1 MEKHER
7 GTVTVLMAG
16 VMMLAAVM
24 MWGAAQFG
32 GAMVARSQAQ
42 TAADAAA
49 LAGAVNG
56 EQAAYN
62 LAAANAATVVSF
74 SLVPSETG
82 NDAHVTVSV
91 GDAQASADAHYELP
105 PPPPPPP
112 PPPVEPTTTTAEA
125 QPPSTSTTDVP
136 I

>member
-16 VMMLAAVM
+16 VMMLAAAM
-24 MWGAAQFG
+24 MWGAAHVG
-32 GAMVARSQAQ
+32 TAMVERSQAQ

-62 LAAANAATVVSF
+62 LAAANAATVLSF
-74 SLVPSETG
+74 SLVTSGAG

-105 PPPPPPP
+105 PPPPT
-112 PPPVEPTTTTAEA
+112 EPTTTVEAE
-125 QPPSTSTTDVP
+125 PPPTTTTDVP

>member
-1 MEKHER
+1 MNKHER

-16 VMMLAAVM
+16 VMMLAAAM

-32 GAMVARSQAQ
+32 GAMVERSQAQ

-62 LAAANAATVVSF
+62 LAAANAAAVVSF
-74 SLVPSETG
+74 SLVASETG
-82 NDAHVTVSV
+82 TDARVTVIV

-105 PPPPPPP
+105 PPPPPPLT
-112 PPPVEPTTTTAEA
+112 PVEPTTTAEA
-125 QPPSTSTTDVP
+125 QPPPTSTTDVP

>member
-74 SLVPSETG
+74 SLVTSESG

-112 PPPVEPTTTTAEA
+112 VEPTTTTTTTEA